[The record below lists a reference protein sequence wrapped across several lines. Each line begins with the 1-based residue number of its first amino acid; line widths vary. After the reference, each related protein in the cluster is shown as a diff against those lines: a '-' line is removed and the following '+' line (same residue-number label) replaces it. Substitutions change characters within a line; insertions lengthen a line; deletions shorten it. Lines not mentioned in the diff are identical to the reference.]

1 MRKESLV
8 GFAGQTRVLVSID
21 PSEPVI
27 QFEAKYNSPNTPQGE
42 IKELGYRLAEARN
55 FLKIAECEE
64 LDNIKSNKE

>member
-1 MRKESLV
+1 MYDKTKGTKGYNELV
-8 GFAGQTRVLVSID
+8 KKL
-21 PSEPVI
+21 
-27 QFEAKYNSPNTPQGE
+27 EAKYNSPNTPQGE